1 MPSVI
6 KVTLNDR
13 EMSRIAAVKNYLGYD
28 DQQALGLI
36 IAACDRRAIQR
47 AMLMIKPP
55 TPKPVGSV
63 ASEEELI
70 I

>member
-1 MPSVI
+1 MS
-6 KVTLNDR
+6 KLTVTLNDR
-13 EMSRIAAVKNYLGYD
+13 EMARIAAVKNYLGYT

-47 AMLMIKPP
+47 AMLILKPP
-55 TPKPVGSV
+55 APKVV
-63 ASEEELI
+63 EQSEDDVELI